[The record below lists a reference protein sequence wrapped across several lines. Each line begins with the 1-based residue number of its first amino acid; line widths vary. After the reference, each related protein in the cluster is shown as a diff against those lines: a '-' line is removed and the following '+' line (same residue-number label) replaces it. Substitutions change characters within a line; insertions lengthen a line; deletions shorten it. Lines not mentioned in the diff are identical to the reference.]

1 MVYNPPATGHVVM
14 ILDNGTTAMTG
25 QQEHAGTGRTLSHEP
40 TGRISFEDLARAMG
54 VQNVHV
60 VDFQAA
66 EGTLAGLLTDLL
78 AKPETSLVVTRQ
90 PCVLAA
96 PKIRFYEKAAADR
109 SQACPSQVVDD

>member
-1 MVYNPPATGHVVM
+1 
-14 ILDNGTTAMTG
+14 
-25 QQEHAGTGRTLSHEP
+25 
-40 TGRISFEDLARAMG
+40 MG

-60 VDFQAA
+60 VETSDEAD
-66 EGTLAGLLTDLL
+66 GTLEDLLTDLL

-109 SQACPSQVVDD
+109 ILGCPSSVVDD

>member
-25 QQEHAGTGRTLSHEP
+25 QQEHPGTGRTLSHDP
-40 TGRISFEDLARAMG
+40 TGRIHFEDLARAMG
-54 VQNVHV
+54 VQNVHL
-60 VDFQAA
+60 VDSQAPA
-66 EGTLAGLLTDLL
+66 GTLAALLKDLL
-78 AKPETSLVVTRQ
+78 AKSETSLVVTRQ

-109 SQACPSQVVDD
+109 SATAPSPVVDD